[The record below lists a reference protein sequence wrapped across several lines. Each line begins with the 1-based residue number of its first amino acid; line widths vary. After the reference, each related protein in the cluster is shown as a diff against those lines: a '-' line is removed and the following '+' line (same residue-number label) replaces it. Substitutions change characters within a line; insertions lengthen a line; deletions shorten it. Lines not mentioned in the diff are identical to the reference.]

1 MLLNSIG
8 LLIVGVAVFILI
20 IIVALKIFIKKK
32 PVDSS
37 YTPFDY
43 ITGQTDKEFHE
54 NEEITVEENEDND
67 RKEKDILK

>member
-8 LLIVGVAVFILI
+8 LLIVGIAVFVLI
-20 IIVALKIFIKKK
+20 TIVAYKIFIKKER
-32 PVDSS
+32 VDSS

-54 NEEITVEENEDND
+54 EEEIIIE
-67 RKEKDILK
+67 EKDKDNRG